1 MRRLSICLF
10 ALALIFAISC
20 PPVQAQTGTTTWV
33 ANPLPMTQTT
43 HPTLPELPAVYN
55 TVSVLT
61 FTATTT
67 ADTELTAVSGRKYLK
82 FTVEPVS
89 SSPAWLFVAL
99 GSTTATVNGAN
110 CVAVT
115 ATDSLEAYLDEY
127 IPVAYIGNGSFT
139 ATVIQYGQSA
149 LRP

>member
-43 HPTLPELPAVYN
+43 HPTLPDLPAVYN

-61 FTATTT
+61 FTATST
-67 ADTELTAVSGRKYLK
+67 ADTEVAAVSGRKLLK
-82 FTVEPVS
+82 FELDTN
-89 SSPAWLFVAL
+89 ATATFTLWVAL
-99 GSTTATVNGAN
+99 GSTTATVEGAN
-110 CVAVT
+110 CVPVRP
-115 ATDSLEAYLDEY
+115 ATPLEVYLDEY
-127 IPVAYIGNGSFT
+127 IPVAYIASESFQGT
-139 ATVIQYGQSA
+139 LSQFGQSA